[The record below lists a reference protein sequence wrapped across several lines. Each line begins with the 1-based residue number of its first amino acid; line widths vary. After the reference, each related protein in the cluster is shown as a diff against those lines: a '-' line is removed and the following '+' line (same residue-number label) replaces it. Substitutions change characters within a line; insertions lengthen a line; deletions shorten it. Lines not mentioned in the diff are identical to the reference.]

1 LENMINIKAKRCLY
15 VDCKIQPSYNYPRTK
30 KSIYC
35 ASHKLENMIDIR
47 TKRCIE
53 NGCEKHPSFNYETEK
68 TADYCI
74 LHKLDNMINIK
85 KRRHYINKR
94 DNVMVGIFEENDRQQ
109 TNNKKQRIE

>member
-1 LENMINIKAKRCLY
+1 
-15 VDCKIQPSYNYPRTK
+15 
-30 KSIYC
+30 
-35 ASHKLENMIDIR
+35 MIDIR

-85 KRRHYINKR
+85 KRRHYINQR
-94 DNVMVGIFEENDRQQ
+94 NYVSLGISDENDKHH
-109 TNNKKQRIE
+109 NKKQRI